1 MVISRRTRRADLLGA
16 ALTGSLLLGAAGC
29 SGGGDE
35 AVKKPDATVAAGAL
49 CGGSA
54 VSPDAAEALKTIT
67 GSSRFEASG
76 ETSTVTRAAKE
87 LTEKFK
93 SSATGDGEV
102 CRVYTA
108 QDELRV
114 TWQLSGSAP
123 VDDPAAKFSVLDMG
137 ERALAAPDSAFLR
150 FACRSEKAPGAGP
163 AHVDIGVERGGMPT
177 EPDGDPEALK
187 DAYATVVH
195 SFSLAMAKEL
205 GCENDGG
212 LKAKPSLDPV

>member
-1 MVISRRTRRADLLGA
+1 MVISRRTRRTGLRGA

-29 SGGGDE
+29 SGGGDG
-35 AVKKPDATVAAGAL
+35 AVKEPDATVAAGAL

-54 VSPDAAEALKTIT
+54 VSPGAAEALKTIT

-76 ETSTVTRAAKE
+76 ETSTVAHAAKE
-87 LTEKFK
+87 LTERFT

-108 QDELRV
+108 RDELRI
-114 TWQLSGSAP
+114 TWQLFSSAP

-137 ERALAAPDSAFLR
+137 ERALAAPDGAFLR
-150 FACRSEKAPGAGP
+150 FACRSGKVPGSGL
-163 AHVDIGVERGGMPT
+163 AHIDIGVERGGMPK
-177 EPDGDPEALK
+177 EPEGDPEALK
-187 DAYATVVH
+187 DAYATVAH
-195 SFSLAMAKEL
+195 SFALAMAKQL
-205 GCENDGG
+205 GCENNGG